1 MVEVKELLQEV
12 LQLVKVLLL
21 EEIGATTMVE
31 TIKEVLETT
40 AIQLQVVVDGPMT
53 TSKTREST
61 EPQLELAGV
70 AEQPMIRVNQE
81 EHHGAAEE
89 EAAV

>member
-12 LQLVKVLLL
+12 LQHVKVLLLL

-53 TSKTREST
+53 T
-61 EPQLELAGV
+61 
-70 AEQPMIRVNQE
+70 
-81 EHHGAAEE
+81 
-89 EAAV
+89 